1 MCAQLYESNQP
12 SKHYNKI
19 RAAAAQYS
27 RIMPVK
33 HVHPL
38 VRTQKQPDRVLH
50 EIEELVT
57 SSCLRALRSAPP
69 AKTRPVS
76 AVHRPPPQAA
86 RLPSPPPLFFRSLS
100 VGDASRRLVLL
111 RQLGKMQPFPANLR
125 LHQLDLSFPNGSTAS
140 RRRNSP

>member
-1 MCAQLYESNQP
+1 MALASTLDGRGLPQRPGMRICRSSVDDMCAQLYESNQP

-19 RAAAAQYS
+19 RAAATQYS
-27 RIMPVK
+27 RIMPVE

-38 VRTQKQPDRVLH
+38 VRTQKQLDRVLH

-76 AVHRPPPQAA
+76 TVHRPPPQAA
-86 RLPSPPPLFFRSLS
+86 RLPSPPPLYLRSLS
-100 VGDASRRLVLL
+100 AGDASRRL
-111 RQLGKMQPFPANLR
+111 
-125 LHQLDLSFPNGSTAS
+125 SFCVN
-140 RRRNSP
+140 